1 MLKTLIDTETKTV
14 TVKQEFLID
23 ELLEVLKYH
32 NVLDYKIILEIQ
44 IVKEFPPV
52 NVPYSQPYYYG
63 TGCPTITNPCVTTS
77 DTAPFPLNGTISY
90 TN

>member
-44 IVKEFPPV
+44 IVKEYSPIS
-52 NVPYSQPYYYG
+52 VPYSQPW
-63 TGCPTITNPCVTTS
+63 
-77 DTAPFPLNGTISY
+77 
-90 TN
+90 